1 MRLRLITGK
10 AVKII
15 QIIET
20 ERLYLRQYE
29 DDDFTSLYAIFS
41 DPETM
46 SYYPAP
52 FSIQKTRDWIKRNQE
67 RYVTDGFG
75 LWAICLK
82 GTNEVIGDCGL
93 VKQIIDNCVEV
104 EIGYHILKRLW
115 GKGFA
120 SEAANACKTY
130 GFHQIGLKKM
140 VSIIDPDNLA
150 SIRVAEKIGF
160 TKESE
165 VFIFNKTHL
174 IYSSG

>member
-1 MRLRLITGK
+1 
-10 AVKII
+10 VKII

-93 VKQIIDNCVEV
+93 VKQIIDNRVEV
-104 EIGYHILKRLW
+104 EIGYHIHKKLW
-115 GKGFA
+115 GNGFA

-130 GFHQIGLKKM
+130 GFHQLGLKKM

-150 SIRVAEKIGF
+150 SIRVADKIGF

-165 VFIFNKTHL
+165 TYIFNKTHL
-174 IYSSG
+174 IFSGVNSKSNI